1 MKWIIVLIFFNDG
14 LHYAQTQPYF
24 YKNYDVCEAAASE
37 VKKVY
42 SKNMPHEDAQ
52 VMAFCASL
60 PRRL

>member
-42 SKNMPHEDAQ
+42 SKKNMFPANLT
-52 VMAFCASL
+52 MNLSKL
-60 PRRL
+60 KKILK